1 MRINDVKLDQEVFW
15 KLLDKLDNKYMLL
28 ENELD
33 KIKYFKGEKIN
44 LAILNKIISREDT
57 VSEKIYFEILN
68 GNDVIIISTTYISQI
83 ILKLT
88 TCILHSNIF
97 LI

>member
-33 KIKYFKGEKIN
+33 KIKYFKEK
-44 LAILNKIISREDT
+44 K
-57 VSEKIYFEILN
+57 
-68 GNDVIIISTTYISQI
+68 STLLY
-83 ILKLT
+83 
-88 TCILHSNIF
+88 
-97 LI
+97 